1 MNSNVIWVEFINML
15 PIILCGCVLP
25 IIFIWMETRRKMN
38 ETNARTQIVTAALE
52 KNPDMDV
59 EELLKKISPKKKL
72 LKEKLLSKL
81 LWGCITSIIGVGL
94 IGFGI
99 FLINKISN
107 NTQKI
112 HMADDVETAIAFGV
126 FLGGTLW
133 QDLPSQHPS
142 EIAHRQGKPYGVPS
156 HQVKLS
162 GDLKSLLG
170 KDILEVNTLHHQA
183 VKDLGKGLVPMA
195 VAPDGIV
202 EAVQMLCKRFVW
214 AVQWHPEYLFRT
226 DKDSLAIFSCFV
238 EHC

>member
-1 MNSNVIWVEFINML
+1 MNSNVIWVEFINIL

-38 ETNARTQIVTAALE
+38 ETNTRTQIVTAALE
-52 KNPDMDV
+52 QNPDMDV

-112 HMADDVETAIAFGV
+112 YMADDVETAIAFGV
-126 FLGGTLW
+126 ILLAVGAAF
-133 QDLPSQHPS
+133 
-142 EIAHRQGKPYGVPS
+142 IINYGVGRKMLAKEIEAEES
-156 HQVKLS
+156 K
-162 GDLKSLLG
+162 
-170 KDILEVNTLHHQA
+170 TTTQA
-183 VKDLGKGLVPMA
+183 
-195 VAPDGIV
+195 
-202 EAVQMLCKRFVW
+202 
-214 AVQWHPEYLFRT
+214 
-226 DKDSLAIFSCFV
+226 
-238 EHC
+238 

>member
-38 ETNARTQIVTAALE
+38 ETNTRTQIVTAALE

-112 HMADDVETAIAFGV
+112 YMADDVETAIAFGV
-126 FLGGTLW
+126 ILLAVGAAF
-133 QDLPSQHPS
+133 
-142 EIAHRQGKPYGVPS
+142 IINYGVGRKMLAKEIEAEES
-156 HQVKLS
+156 K
-162 GDLKSLLG
+162 
-170 KDILEVNTLHHQA
+170 TTTQA
-183 VKDLGKGLVPMA
+183 
-195 VAPDGIV
+195 
-202 EAVQMLCKRFVW
+202 
-214 AVQWHPEYLFRT
+214 
-226 DKDSLAIFSCFV
+226 
-238 EHC
+238 

>member
-1 MNSNVIWVEFINML
+1 MNSNVIWVEFINIL
-15 PIILCGCVLP
+15 PVILCGCVLP

-81 LWGCITSIIGVGL
+81 LWGCITSIVGIGL

-112 HMADDVETAIAFGV
+112 HMADDVETVIAFGV
-126 FLGGTLW
+126 ILLAVGAAF
-133 QDLPSQHPS
+133 
-142 EIAHRQGKPYGVPS
+142 IINYGVGRKMLAKEIEAEES
-156 HQVKLS
+156 K
-162 GDLKSLLG
+162 
-170 KDILEVNTLHHQA
+170 TTTQA
-183 VKDLGKGLVPMA
+183 
-195 VAPDGIV
+195 
-202 EAVQMLCKRFVW
+202 
-214 AVQWHPEYLFRT
+214 
-226 DKDSLAIFSCFV
+226 
-238 EHC
+238 

>member
-81 LWGCITSIIGVGL
+81 LWGCITTISGIGL

-99 FLINKISN
+99 FLT
-107 NTQKI
+107 TQKI
-112 HMADDVETAIAFGV
+112 HMADDVQTAIGFGV
-126 FLGGTLW
+126 
-133 QDLPSQHPS
+133 
-142 EIAHRQGKPYGVPS
+142 V
-156 HQVKLS
+156 
-162 GDLKSLLG
+162 LLG
-170 KDILEVNTLHHQA
+170 IGIAFLINYAVGKKMLAKDIEMEQNKQSATQ
-183 VKDLGKGLVPMA
+183 
-195 VAPDGIV
+195 
-202 EAVQMLCKRFVW
+202 Q
-214 AVQWHPEYLFRT
+214 
-226 DKDSLAIFSCFV
+226 
-238 EHC
+238 

>member
-1 MNSNVIWVEFINML
+1 MNSFIIWDELISML

-38 ETNARTQIVTAALE
+38 ETNTRTQIVTAALE

-59 EELLKKISPKKKL
+59 EELLKKMSPKKKL

-112 HMADDVETAIAFGV
+112 YMADDVETAIAFGV
-126 FLGGTLW
+126 ILLAVGAAF
-133 QDLPSQHPS
+133 
-142 EIAHRQGKPYGVPS
+142 IINYGVGRKMLAKEIEAEES
-156 HQVKLS
+156 K
-162 GDLKSLLG
+162 
-170 KDILEVNTLHHQA
+170 TTTQA
-183 VKDLGKGLVPMA
+183 
-195 VAPDGIV
+195 
-202 EAVQMLCKRFVW
+202 
-214 AVQWHPEYLFRT
+214 
-226 DKDSLAIFSCFV
+226 
-238 EHC
+238 

>member
-1 MNSNVIWVEFINML
+1 MNNTYLILDELISML

-59 EELLKKISPKKKL
+59 EELLKQISPKKKL

-112 HMADDVETAIAFGV
+112 HMADDVE
-126 FLGGTLW
+126 
-133 QDLPSQHPS
+133 
-142 EIAHRQGKPYGVPS
+142 
-156 HQVKLS
+156 
-162 GDLKSLLG
+162 
-170 KDILEVNTLHHQA
+170 
-183 VKDLGKGLVPMA
+183 
-195 VAPDGIV
+195 
-202 EAVQMLCKRFVW
+202 
-214 AVQWHPEYLFRT
+214 
-226 DKDSLAIFSCFV
+226 
-238 EHC
+238 